1 MSTGKPLYP
10 FNFRIGFFCVLMGA
24 VLSVPTGMLRAQ
36 ILSYATPD
44 VLKRFYL
51 TTVSGCYFL
60 LPIWSLVVWR
70 YQPLPILGIITFL
83 LCFRFLF
90 PEMS

>member
-1 MSTGKPLYP
+1 M
-10 FNFRIGFFCVLMGA
+10 LMGA

-70 YQPLPILGIITFL
+70 YRPLPILGIITFL